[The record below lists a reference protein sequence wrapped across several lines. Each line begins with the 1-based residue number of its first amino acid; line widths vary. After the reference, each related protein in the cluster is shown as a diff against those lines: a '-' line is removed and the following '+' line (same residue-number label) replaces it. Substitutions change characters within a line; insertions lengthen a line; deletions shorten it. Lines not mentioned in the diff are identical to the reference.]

1 MSAQDKTEQVLRE
14 MHIMY
19 ANSEVYDK
27 ATNRVIIDKKEALNL
42 LQRLNV
48 CIYELMEEHE
58 LTQQSR
64 DAAERQFRKK
74 TDGIVEDANRMAE
87 DVYAGSV
94 MYTDEALYRVQD
106 IMQDAMDSVREICD
120 KMNDAL
126 AQEKSNVRRDQS
138 ELKSHLEDLRDTNK
152 YMNLI
157 EQRNKEIAKERA
169 KREQEKEEAT
179 SVYASV
185 KPEIKINEE
194 YFEKNGIPLETEEPE
209 EEPEKN
215 TGETGAEIKVNLDA
229 EYFKWKEDAD
239 GGKQKEQ
246 IRRKIFPPFN
256 FIQEARKKYC
266 RVIRLSSPILHLTRC
281 LGNSGVL
288 LRQPVGARR
297 HAIVFPERVP
307 EIIAVGKTA
316 NPGNFSDRSVR
327 RAQKVRGVLKADVR

>member
-1 MSAQDKTEQVLRE
+1 MQRNDRSARRHGT
-14 MHIMY
+14 
-19 ANSEVYDK
+19 
-27 ATNRVIIDKKEALNL
+27 
-42 LQRLNV
+42 
-48 CIYELMEEHE
+48 
-58 LTQQSR
+58 SR
-64 DAAERQFRKK
+64 MRTAWR
-74 TDGIVEDANRMAE
+74 RM
-87 DVYAGSV
+87 YAGSV
-94 MYTDEALYRVQD
+94 MYTDEALHRVQ
-106 IMQDAMDSVREICD
+106 ISQDAMDSVREICD

-169 KREQEKEEAT
+169 KREQEEEEAT

-239 GGKQKEQ
+239 GGK
-246 IRRKIFPPFN
+246 RRRNRAPF
-256 FIQEARKKYC
+256 FF
-266 RVIRLSSPILHLTRC
+266 
-281 LGNSGVL
+281 G
-288 LRQPVGARR
+288 QP
-297 HAIVFPERVP
+297 
-307 EIIAVGKTA
+307 K
-316 NPGNFSDRSVR
+316 
-327 RAQKVRGVLKADVR
+327 